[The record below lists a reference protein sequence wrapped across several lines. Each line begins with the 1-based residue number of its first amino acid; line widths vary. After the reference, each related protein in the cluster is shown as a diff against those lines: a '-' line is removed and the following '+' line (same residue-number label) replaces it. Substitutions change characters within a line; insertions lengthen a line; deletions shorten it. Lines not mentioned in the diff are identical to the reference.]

1 MYTINK
7 NNAIEKVNNFT
18 LYNMLTKRVNI
29 VGEGRQSVEI
39 DEQFFN
45 ESIDQ
50 IVSLIGGRKQ
60 TREKIKH
67 TLSNKIVTDW
77 FTKRITFCKHTN
89 KFDYTAGQNYP
100 AELQSIR
107 KTLLTKYN

>member
-1 MYTINK
+1 MYTIDK
-7 NNAIEKVNNFT
+7 NTLEKVNNFT

-29 VGEGRQSVEI
+29 NGEGWQHVEI

-45 ESIDQ
+45 ESINQ
-50 IVSLIGGRKQ
+50 IVSLIGGRKE
-60 TREKIKH
+60 TKEKIKH
-67 TLSNKIVTDW
+67 ILSNNIVTGW
-77 FTKRITFCKHTN
+77 FTERITFCKHTN